1 MRVVAAAKCFT
12 HTHTHTPPAAA
23 AAAAAAGG
31 LLRACL
37 GTSVVKLI
45 RHQLFPLSILWLA
58 DEGQRRD
65 TDTESNPYQPHIF
78 VMLQSLAIR
87 RYDVLYVVSGA
98 ASQKGAPPLLP
109 ERERGRETDRR
120 SRSSSCGY
128 PAGYTPDSKSPSST
142 FSLHNSKAKKKR
154 IIYKVPMYAG
164 VCVCVFVMVWAAT
177 PQEDHMLPS
186 PERRAVGI
194 DTTRIRVSLFVPGKG
209 PTDHTR
215 PPGIIP
221 WRRGLFFSFF
231 FPFFA
236 CTIYSV
242 GMYVRICKSNNQR
255 QKEHHPT
262 LNFLV
267 PLCLGVRC
275 TTQPSTDTA
284 CHLG

>member
-1 MRVVAAAKCFT
+1 MFQNTHKKTGPDRRAAPRMRVVAAAKCFT

-98 ASQKGAPPLLP
+98 ASQKVPLHFCRKERAGERQTDGAGAPPVAIRLATNL
-109 ERERGRETDRR
+109 TR
-120 SRSSSCGY
+120 SRHLQHLVFTI
-128 PAGYTPDSKSPSST
+128 PKP
-142 FSLHNSKAKKKR
+142 KKKR

-164 VCVCVFVMVWAAT
+164 VCVCFRDGVGGNPPRRSHAAVT
-177 PQEDHMLPS
+177 GAAGSEDRYHTDPS
-186 PERRAVGI
+186 FAV
-194 DTTRIRVSLFVPGKG
+194 RPG
-209 PTDHTR
+209 
-215 PPGIIP
+215 
-221 WRRGLFFSFF
+221 
-231 FPFFA
+231 
-236 CTIYSV
+236 
-242 GMYVRICKSNNQR
+242 
-255 QKEHHPT
+255 
-262 LNFLV
+262 
-267 PLCLGVRC
+267 
-275 TTQPSTDTA
+275 
-284 CHLG
+284 